1 MRYAVKEYAATAV
14 DVISRR
20 LRLSFLNNQAAQEC
34 LPRIIDIMGEELNWS
49 DSEKTKQMEMAV
61 NFLQTQM
68 GKDANRNAKENMP
81 ITLTQNEIK
90 EYVKRFNNL
99 DPEKKGYLTIK
110 DIRLQMQVCIVKSVD
125 INFEMFIGVYF
136 GALQKA
142 RLLE

>member
-1 MRYAVKEYAATAV
+1 
-14 DVISRR
+14 
-20 LRLSFLNNQAAQEC
+20 
-34 LPRIIDIMGEELNWS
+34 
-49 DSEKTKQMEMAV
+49 MEMAV

-110 DIRLQMQVCIVKSVD
+110 DIRLQMQVCIVKSFD
-125 INFEMFIGVYF
+125 INFKMFIGVYF

>member
-1 MRYAVKEYAATAV
+1 
-14 DVISRR
+14 
-20 LRLSFLNNQAAQEC
+20 
-34 LPRIIDIMGEELNWS
+34 MGEELNWS
-49 DSEKTKQMEMAV
+49 ESEKTKQMEMAV

-110 DIRLQMQVCIVKSVD
+110 DIRLQMQVCIAKSID
-125 INFEMFIGVYF
+125 INEFKMLIGVYF
-136 GALQKA
+136 GAPQKSKNVKLSS
-142 RLLE
+142 RFCQT